1 MRQPICLRQTDTTFA
16 IGWKGRYRLEG
27 LAFVYSDRDTG
38 RVTTILGYPT
48 ERLIETER
56 SENFKYVWLAL
67 LDDAAHTLLTES
79 FRGPCKLPSTA
90 SRKVSLPRIGDH
102 GRRTCSR

>member
-1 MRQPICLRQTDTTFA
+1 LQLDFAVVPGRALRKRTQKGETPLEMGNRLEVSQSRCGMPPRLQTTFA

-48 ERLIETER
+48 ERLIETE
-56 SENFKYVWLAL
+56 
-67 LDDAAHTLLTES
+67 
-79 FRGPCKLPSTA
+79 
-90 SRKVSLPRIGDH
+90 
-102 GRRTCSR
+102 